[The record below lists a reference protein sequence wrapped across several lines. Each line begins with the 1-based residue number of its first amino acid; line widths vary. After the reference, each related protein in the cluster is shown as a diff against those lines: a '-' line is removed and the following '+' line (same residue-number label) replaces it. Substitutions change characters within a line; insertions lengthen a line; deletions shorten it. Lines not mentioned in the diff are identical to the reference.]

1 MKKTVTALMIAAGT
15 ILGASSTGNAAD
27 NYVLDGDHTNVIFFV
42 DHLGFST
49 MEGEFDDVQG
59 SFVFDHEDVTKSS
72 VAVTI
77 KTASVDTDVVAL
89 DDHLRS
95 PDFFDAEQFP
105 DITFTSSAITKTG
118 EKTAQITGDLNMH
131 GVTKP
136 VTLDVT
142 FNREGENPNTSMYV
156 TGFSATTSLTRSDFG
171 IKTYVPYV
179 GDQIDIRIEVEGL
192 RQDAE

>member
-1 MKKTVTALMIAAGT
+1 MKRTAIALMIAAGAM
-15 ILGASSTGNAAD
+15 LGDRSAANAAD
-27 NYVLDGDHTNVIFFV
+27 NYILDVDHTNVIFFV
-42 DHLGFST
+42 DHLGFSH

-59 SFVFDHEDVTKSS
+59 SFVFDQDDVTKSS
-72 VAVTI
+72 VSVTI

-89 DDHLRS
+89 DDHLRGT
-95 PDFFDAEQFP
+95 DFFDTEQFP
-105 DITFTSSAITKTG
+105 DITFTSSTVTKTG
-118 EKTAQITGDLNMH
+118 EKTGRITGDLNMH

-142 FNREGENPNTSMYV
+142 FNREGENPNTKMHV
-156 TGFSATTSLTRSDFG
+156 AGFSATTSLTRSDFG
-171 IKTYVPYV
+171 MKTYVPYV